1 MAAAGGLA
9 ATAGFNENNCAVTL
23 ASLAATAAAI
33 ELRRWQAWLVVVC
46 SAVTL
51 DANAFIFHDGF
62 PELSTFL
69 LYPFVPVT
77 GLLLGHFIRTRQEQG
92 QQAAALLARTQQL
105 QAEQSRTEVLN
116 ERARI
121 AREIHDVLA
130 HSLGALS
137 IQIQAARAVLTD
149 HQDIDRALEVL
160 SAAQRMAADGLT
172 ETRRAVH
179 ALRSDAVPLDAGL
192 SSGGPDPRERYGT
205 DAAFTVGGRPRPLPP
220 EATVALLR
228 TAQEALVNAAKHAP
242 GQRVS
247 VRLDYGGRR
256 VAHRRERPARRPR
269 RHRPWPWPRDALP
282 PYRRR
287 RLRADRDAGASPA
300 AERDAGHRPPG
311 RHWVVAAGL
320 PLATPSTRVAR
331 RRAASCPRAGVVTTQ
346 APVPLR
352 VVIADDQASVREGLV
367 LLLGGLSGIEVVG
380 AAADGEQA
388 LAQVAEHHPDA
399 ILLDLNMPVLDGIG
413 ATRRLVAEHPA
424 VAIVVLTTYIDD
436 TNVLEAL
443 QGRARSYLTKDADR
457 TDIARA
463 LQAAAAG
470 LTCSTR
476 ACTTR

>member
-1 MAAAGGLA
+1 MSWVRRRYRWMVWIAIYALIGLLTFPLEAPGATALPVQFAGYLAAGIALLVVAVLDYVPAAARYRRRVLPVTLCAMAAAGGLA

-23 ASLAATAAAI
+23 ASLAATAAAL
-33 ELRRWQAWLVVVC
+33 ELRRWQAWLVVLC
-46 SAVTL
+46 SAVAL

-62 PELSTFL
+62 AELSTFL

-179 ALRSDAVPLDAGL
+179 ALRSDAVPLEQEL
-192 SSGGPDPRERYGT
+192 SQAARTHRERYGT
-205 DAAFTVGGRPRPLPP
+205 DAAFTVGGRSRPLPP

-247 VRLDYGGRR
+247 VRLDYGDDVSLTVVNDLPGDGTGPGPAAPCPHT
-256 VAHRRERPARRPR
+256 VDGGYGLTGMRER
-269 RHRPWPWPRDALP
+269 L
-282 PYRRR
+282 
-287 RLRADRDAGASPA
+287 RLLNGTLVTGPQDG
-300 AERDAGHRPPG
+300 
-311 RHWVVAAGL
+311 HWVVAAGL
-320 PLATPSTRVAR
+320 PLATSSPSALPADV
-331 RRAASCPRAGVVTTQ
+331 PHP
-346 APVPLR
+346 AP
-352 VVIADDQASVREGLV
+352 
-367 LLLGGLSGIEVVG
+367 
-380 AAADGEQA
+380 A
-388 LAQVAEHHPDA
+388 LA
-399 ILLDLNMPVLDGIG
+399 
-413 ATRRLVAEHPA
+413 
-424 VAIVVLTTYIDD
+424 
-436 TNVLEAL
+436 
-443 QGRARSYLTKDADR
+443 S
-457 TDIARA
+457 
-463 LQAAAAG
+463 
-470 LTCSTR
+470 
-476 ACTTR
+476 

>member
-1 MAAAGGLA
+1 MAWVAIYALVGLLTFPLEAPGATALPVQFAGYLAAGIALLIVAVLDYVPAAARYRGRVLPVTLCAMAAAGGLA

-62 PELSTFL
+62 AELSTFL

-137 IQIQAARAVLTD
+137 IQIQAARAVLSD

-179 ALRSDAVPLDAGL
+179 ALRSDVVPLDQEL
-192 SSGGPDPRERYGT
+192 SQAARTHRERYGT

-247 VRLDYGGRR
+247 VRLDYGGDD
-256 VAHRRERPARRPR
+256 VSLTVVNDLPGDGDGSGPGPGPAAPCP
-269 RHRPWPWPRDALP
+269 HTVDGGYGLTGMGE
-282 PYRRR
+282 
-287 RLRADRDAGASPA
+287 RLRLLNGTLVAGAQ
-300 AERDAGHRPPG
+300 DG
-311 RHWVVAAGL
+311 HWVVAAGL
-320 PLATPSTRVAR
+320 PLATSSPS
-331 RRAASCPRAGVVTTQ
+331 
-346 APVPLR
+346 APPADVP
-352 VVIADDQASVREGLV
+352 
-367 LLLGGLSGIEVVG
+367 
-380 AAADGEQA
+380 
-388 LAQVAEHHPDA
+388 
-399 ILLDLNMPVLDGIG
+399 
-413 ATRRLVAEHPA
+413 HPA
-424 VAIVVLTTYIDD
+424 PLLA
-436 TNVLEAL
+436 
-443 QGRARSYLTKDADR
+443 S
-457 TDIARA
+457 
-463 LQAAAAG
+463 
-470 LTCSTR
+470 
-476 ACTTR
+476 

>member
-1 MAAAGGLA
+1 MAWIAIYALIGLLTFPLEAPGATALPVQFAGYLAAGIALLVVAVLDYVPAAARYRGRVLPVTLCAMAAAGGLA

-62 PELSTFL
+62 AELSTFL

-179 ALRSDAVPLDAGL
+179 ALRSDVVPLDQEL
-192 SSGGPDPRERYGT
+192 SQAARTHRERYGT
-205 DAAFTVGGRPRPLPP
+205 DAAFTVGGRSRPLPP

-247 VRLDYGGRR
+247 VRLDYGGDD
-256 VAHRRERPARRPR
+256 VSLTVVNDLPGDGLAPGPAAPCPHTVDGGYGLTGMRER
-269 RHRPWPWPRDALP
+269 L
-282 PYRRR
+282 
-287 RLRADRDAGASPA
+287 RLLNGTLVAGAQ
-300 AERDAGHRPPG
+300 DGH
-311 RHWVVAAGL
+311 WIVAAGL
-320 PLATPSTRVAR
+320 PLAPS
-331 RRAASCPRAGVVTTQ
+331 SPS
-346 APVPLR
+346 APPADVP
-352 VVIADDQASVREGLV
+352 
-367 LLLGGLSGIEVVG
+367 
-380 AAADGEQA
+380 
-388 LAQVAEHHPDA
+388 
-399 ILLDLNMPVLDGIG
+399 
-413 ATRRLVAEHPA
+413 HPA
-424 VAIVVLTTYIDD
+424 PLLA
-436 TNVLEAL
+436 
-443 QGRARSYLTKDADR
+443 S
-457 TDIARA
+457 
-463 LQAAAAG
+463 
-470 LTCSTR
+470 
-476 ACTTR
+476 